1 MTFLLKSPC
10 PVCHGHCELVD
21 VLDFHKMCGDPGL
34 HFRGLSGQPIYY
46 ALCESCGFCFA
57 PTIAQWGHQEFE
69 DRIYN
74 QDYIQVDPEY
84 VEIRPQGFRTRLLQ
98 LFGGYSDQFSHLDY
112 GGGNGRLSELLRES
126 GWNSRSYDPFVNK
139 DVDRQQL
146 GKFDLITAFEVFE
159 HVPDPLALMESLHGL
174 LAPSG
179 VLHFS
184 TQLSDGHIQLGQRL
198 NWWYAAPRNGHISLF
213 SNNSLQFL
221 AQKHHFTLASDW
233 ASLHAMYTS
242 KPAWAARLIP

>member
-21 VLDFHKMCGDPGL
+21 VLDLHKMCGDPGL

-46 ALCESCGFCFA
+46 ALCQSCGFCFA

-98 LFGGYSDQFSHLDY
+98 LFGGYSDGNPPDRPKVREVEFSKK
-112 GGGNGRLSELLRES
+112 EVLREEVKI
-126 GWNSRSYDPFVNK
+126 Y
-139 DVDRQQL
+139 RQ
-146 GKFDLITAFEVFE
+146 
-159 HVPDPLALMESLHGL
+159 PDHGCL
-174 LAPSG
+174 EAC
-179 VLHFS
+179 
-184 TQLSDGHIQLGQRL
+184 
-198 NWWYAAPRNGHISLF
+198 
-213 SNNSLQFL
+213 
-221 AQKHHFTLASDW
+221 
-233 ASLHAMYTS
+233 
-242 KPAWAARLIP
+242 